1 MSLSRLYEEQELAP
15 DLRRLYA
22 DIRISFDLPFVP
34 SLFKAAAGCPE
45 YLKAMWHDLG
55 PVARSR
61 EFQAAGLAMEEYTRS
76 LAVSDGWRFPDQQRV
91 LAEQKFS
98 ADDIEQLAAIVC
110 IFARVLP
117 RMLLFT
123 RLVQRG
129 YSGGQPGRVSAAK
142 QASALSRMVTL
153 HVPNERDA
161 ALRVWL
167 IYNDI
172 KKTTGADHVMSLLRV
187 ISPFPGYLA
196 SVWLEAKKL
205 MRDDTFLAARD
216 RVNKRTVALLN
227 GLPVRDHRTIA
238 KHVTPEQWKE
248 VEEMVDGF
256 ARLLPQFALLA
267 AVWQRS
273 FPSVRSALFA
283 A

>member
-15 DLRRLYA
+15 DLRRLYT
-22 DIRISFDLPFVP
+22 DIRSSFDLPFVP

-45 YLKAMWHDLG
+45 YLKVMWHDLG

-98 ADDIEQLAAIVC
+98 ADDIEQLAGIVC

-196 SVWLEAKKL
+196 SVWLETKKL

-227 GLPVRDHRTIA
+227 GLPVRDHRTSA

-273 FPSVRSALFA
+273 FPRVRSALFA